1 MKRFILALGFLSW
14 GLSAHAL
21 EVNIAPD
28 LPFVEVLHQG
38 KLIKVQRNQNKNNT
52 INPDYAKTSR
62 ECPPFCVQE
71 GTIAVGVDTIGEL
84 ELLDVL
90 KKIKNGDKTHLVID
104 SRTEDWVQKG
114 TIPGS
119 INISWKKLN
128 IGQSDPITVQ
138 EILEKQLGVV
148 QRDGFFDFS
157 QAKTLVLFCNGPWCG
172 QSPNNIKGLLK
183 IGYPASKIKW
193 YRGGMQE
200 WESLGLTTVKP

>member
-138 EILEKQLGVV
+138 EIL
-148 QRDGFFDFS
+148 
-157 QAKTLVLFCNGPWCG
+157 
-172 QSPNNIKGLLK
+172 
-183 IGYPASKIKW
+183 
-193 YRGGMQE
+193 
-200 WESLGLTTVKP
+200 